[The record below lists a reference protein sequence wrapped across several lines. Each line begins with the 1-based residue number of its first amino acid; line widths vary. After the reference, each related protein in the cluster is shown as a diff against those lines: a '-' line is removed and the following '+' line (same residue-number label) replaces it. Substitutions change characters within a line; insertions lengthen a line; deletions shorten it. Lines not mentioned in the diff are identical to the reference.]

1 MFRKILKLKKI
12 VFLTIFTILV
22 NCLCSYTGFASEVAT
37 LSDFKIYNASI
48 IKTIEEVTS
57 TQVYNLPT
65 PFKQKVIHP
74 LLTDNF
80 GRGKDETPIFRV
92 VLDSESDVGDNAIS
106 LTFDSAYINDYT
118 FKILDILDEYDAKA
132 TFFMTKDFIEQNPSH
147 IMAIIKRGHE
157 IGNHST
163 THPDFNKI
171 DDVSVVKEV
180 WQTHDFIRNLT
191 GVEMCLF
198 RFPFGSF
205 SPRTVNLLKQLGY
218 YPIQWAFDSIDWKNL
233 GVDALINRF
242 KNNIDK
248 IEPGSII
255 LFHNGA
261 TYTPEAL
268 PTILD
273 MFKEKG
279 YKFVKVSDLIYK
291 DNFNLKFGVQ
301 EKKK

>member
-1 MFRKILKLKKI
+1 MFRYILKLKNMKLFKI
-12 VFLTIFTILV
+12 IFVLICFLY
-22 NCLCSYTGFASEVAT
+22 SYNVFASNVAT
-37 LSDFKIYNASI
+37 ESEADAYISSIYNA
-48 IKTIEEVTS
+48 IEEVT
-57 TQVYNLPT
+57 TPQVYNLPT

-74 LLTDNF
+74 LFTDYF

-92 VLDSESDVGDNAIS
+92 VLDSESEVGDNAIS

-118 FKILDILDEYDAKA
+118 FRILDILDEYDAKA
-132 TFFMTKDFIEQNPSH
+132 TFFMTKDFIEQNPTH
-147 IMAIIKRGHE
+147 VMAIIKRGHE

-163 THPDFNKI
+163 THPNLNKEK
-171 DDVSVVKEV
+171 DQTVVKEV
-180 WQTHDFIRNLT
+180 WETHNYIRNLI
-191 GVEMCLF
+191 GVETCLF

-205 SPRTVNLLKQLGY
+205 SPRTVHLIKNLGY
-218 YPIQWAFDSIDWKNL
+218 FPIQWTFDSVDWKNL